1 MSKEN
6 VERFINQ
13 IAGSQELQAR
23 IGTGM
28 DGEALATLG
37 AENGCDFS
45 VEELGGFGE
54 LSDQE
59 LDGVAGGFL
68 RVGIE
73 FEKASPKFRFKRNT
87 SYNCKD
93 SAGNISYDC
102 QDLSGNQK
110 QR

>member
-45 VEELGGFGE
+45 VEELGGLGE

-68 RVGIE
+68 RIE

-93 SAGNISYDC
+93 VSGNASYDC
-102 QDLSGNQK
+102 QDLSGPK
-110 QR
+110 K